1 MHGLPAQ
8 SIDNNQP
15 ICIFGSNCFHHLL
28 HYLSVGLS
36 VYMAGFIKEVK
47 TQLSVGYSLVP
58 TGKERP
64 VHRAYPIAFQHLPTD
79 SSPLKVDET

>member
-1 MHGLPAQ
+1 
-8 SIDNNQP
+8 
-15 ICIFGSNCFHHLL
+15 
-28 HYLSVGLS
+28 
-36 VYMAGFIKEVK
+36 MAGFIEEVK